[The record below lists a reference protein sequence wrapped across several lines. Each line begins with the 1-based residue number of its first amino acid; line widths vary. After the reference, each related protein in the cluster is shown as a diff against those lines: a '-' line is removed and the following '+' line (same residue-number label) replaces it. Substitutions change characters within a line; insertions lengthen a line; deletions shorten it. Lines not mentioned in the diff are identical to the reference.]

1 MNNRYKRL
9 GKNSIIVFIGN
20 AGSRIIGLVM
30 LPFYTHFLSKEE
42 YGTSDLINTYSSI
55 LLAIVTCCLADAI
68 FIFPKDKSDLEKRE
82 FFTSGLV
89 FVFLSFFLVAI
100 LAFVVQYFLGEGFLN
115 SYIWWI
121 WAMTLGHFLTNYTQQ
136 FTRSIDKMIVYSVT
150 GVVNVLFIAFFS
162 LILLPSYKL
171 NGYLM
176 ALFLAN
182 ILSSSFAI
190 ITSKSYKYIRFR
202 DFNGK
207 SLKKLLKYGVP
218 LIPNSLMWWLVDG
231 LNRPVM
237 VANLGMESIGI
248 YAVANKIPGI
258 LTMLFVIFS
267 NAWTISMLEEF
278 KKPDFNVFFNKT
290 MRFLFLVI
298 ALGTIILIMSSKLL
312 VGIFASQNFY
322 EAWRYVPVLT
332 LGVIFQNLS
341 SLIGGVFAAEKK
353 SKYFFYSSLWGAV
366 SSIFFTIIFV
376 RLWGLMGA
384 CIAITCSFL
393 CMALARLKYAW
404 VHINMFDIKYYA
416 VVIFALVF
424 FSTVYINNKGIF
436 YDLIAMLLSVIAIIA
451 MNFREIKV
459 IVGVVNNRFFEN
471 KK

>member
-9 GKNSIIVFIGN
+9 GKNSAIVFIGN
-20 AGSRIIGLVM
+20 AGSKIVGLIM

-42 YGTSDLINTYSSI
+42 YGTSDLINTYSTI
-55 LLAIVTCCLADAI
+55 LLAVLTCCLADAI

-82 FFTSGLV
+82 FFTSGLL
-89 FVFLSFFLVAI
+89 FVFFTFFLVGI
-100 LAFVVQYFLGEGFLN
+100 LAFVVQSIVGEGFLY

-121 WAMTLGHFLTNYTQQ
+121 LAMTFGHFLSNYVQQ
-136 FTRSIDKMIVYSVT
+136 FTRSIDKMIVYSAT
-150 GVVNVLFIAFFS
+150 GVVNVLFIALFS

-171 NGYLM
+171 NGYLT
-176 ALFLAN
+176 ALFSAN
-182 ILSSSFAI
+182 ILSSLFAI
-190 ITSKSYKYIRFR
+190 IASKSYKYIRFK
-202 DFNGK
+202 DFDGN
-207 SLKKLLKYGVP
+207 SLKILLKYGIP

-278 KKPDFNVFFNKT
+278 NKSDFNVFFNKT
-290 MRFLFLVI
+290 MRFLFFVV

-353 SKYFFYSSLWGAV
+353 SKYFFYSSLWGAI
-366 SSIFFTIIFV
+366 SSVVLTILFV
-376 RLWGLMGA
+376 KLWGLMGA
-384 CIAITCSFL
+384 CIAITSSFL

-404 VHINMFDIKYYA
+404 IHINLFSFKYYIVNIIAIIFLSVVYISNKGVIFDI
-416 VVIFALVF
+416 
-424 FSTVYINNKGIF
+424 T
-436 YDLIAMLLSVIAIIA
+436 AMLLSIVTIILV
-451 MNFREIKV
+451 NKEEIKTIVEV
-459 IVGVVNNRFFEN
+459 IINRN
-471 KK
+471 AK

>member
-9 GKNSIIVFIGN
+9 GKNSAIVFIGN
-20 AGSRIIGLVM
+20 AGSKIVGLIM

-42 YGTSDLINTYSSI
+42 YGTSDLINTYSTI
-55 LLAIVTCCLADAI
+55 LLAVLTCCLADAI

-82 FFTSGLV
+82 FFTSGLL
-89 FVFLSFFLVAI
+89 FVFFTFFGVGI
-100 LAFVVQYFLGEGFLN
+100 LAFVVQSIVGEGFLY

-121 WAMTLGHFLTNYTQQ
+121 LAMTFGHFLSNYVQQ
-136 FTRSIDKMIVYSVT
+136 FTRSIDKMIVYSAT
-150 GVVNVLFIAFFS
+150 GVVNVLFIALFS

-171 NGYLM
+171 NGYLI
-176 ALFLAN
+176 ALFSAN
-182 ILSSSFAI
+182 ILSSLFAI
-190 ITSKSYKYIRFR
+190 IASKSYIYIRFK
-202 DFNGK
+202 DFDGN
-207 SLKKLLKYGVP
+207 SLKILLKYGIP

-278 KKPDFNVFFNKT
+278 NKSDFNVFFNKT
-290 MRFLFLVI
+290 MRFLFFVV

-353 SKYFFYSSLWGAV
+353 SKYFFYSSLWGAI
-366 SSIFFTIIFV
+366 SSVVLTILFV
-376 RLWGLMGA
+376 KLWGLMGA

-459 IVGVVNNRFFEN
+459 IVGVVNNRFFKN

>member
-1 MNNRYKRL
+1 
-9 GKNSIIVFIGN
+9 V
-20 AGSRIIGLVM
+20 
-30 LPFYTHFLSKEE
+30 
-42 YGTSDLINTYSSI
+42 
-55 LLAIVTCCLADAI
+55 
-68 FIFPKDKSDLEKRE
+68 
-82 FFTSGLV
+82 FFT
-89 FVFLSFFLVAI
+89 FFLVSI
-100 LAFVVQYFLGEGFLN
+100 LAFVVQSIVGEGFLY

-121 WAMTLGHFLTNYTQQ
+121 LAMTFGHFLSNYVQQ
-136 FTRSIDKMIVYSVT
+136 FTRSIDKMIVYSAT
-150 GVVNVLFIAFFS
+150 GVVNVLFIALFS

-171 NGYLM
+171 NGYLI
-176 ALFLAN
+176 ALFSAN
-182 ILSSSFAI
+182 ILSSLFAI
-190 ITSKSYKYIRFR
+190 IASKSYNYIRFK
-202 DFNGK
+202 DFDGN
-207 SLKKLLKYGVP
+207 SLKILLKYGIP

-278 KKPDFNVFFNKT
+278 NKSDFNVFFNKT
-290 MRFLFLVI
+290 MRFLFFVV

-353 SKYFFYSSLWGAV
+353 SKYFFYSSLWGSI
-366 SSIFFTIIFV
+366 SSVVLTILFV
-376 RLWGLMGA
+376 KLWGLMGA

>member
-248 YAVANKIPGI
+248 YAVANKIPSV

-267 NAWTISMLEEF
+267 NAWTISMLG
-278 KKPDFNVFFNKT
+278 
-290 MRFLFLVI
+290 RI
-298 ALGTIILIMSSKLL
+298 
-312 VGIFASQNFY
+312 
-322 EAWRYVPVLT
+322 
-332 LGVIFQNLS
+332 
-341 SLIGGVFAAEKK
+341 
-353 SKYFFYSSLWGAV
+353 
-366 SSIFFTIIFV
+366 
-376 RLWGLMGA
+376 
-384 CIAITCSFL
+384 
-393 CMALARLKYAW
+393 
-404 VHINMFDIKYYA
+404 
-416 VVIFALVF
+416 
-424 FSTVYINNKGIF
+424 
-436 YDLIAMLLSVIAIIA
+436 
-451 MNFREIKV
+451 
-459 IVGVVNNRFFEN
+459 
-471 KK
+471 